1 MICFML
7 TIRIVFR
14 DGNTTDLSNFTNNQP
29 AGLNV
34 YSHNM
39 HYSPYETQIVN

>member
-7 TIRIVFR
+7 TMRNVIC
-14 DGNTTDLSNFTNNQP
+14 DGIASIFQNLDNNQP

-34 YSHNM
+34 YSHNI
-39 HYSPYETQIVN
+39 HYRLRTTKAVS

>member
-1 MICFML
+1 MIRFML
-7 TIRIVFR
+7 TMQIVVR
-14 DGNTTDLSNFTNNQP
+14 DGIATDLSNSTNNLP

>member
-1 MICFML
+1 MICFVLIM
-7 TIRIVFR
+7 RIVIC
-14 DGNTTDLSNFTNNQP
+14 DGIATDLSKFTNNQP

-39 HYSPYETQIVN
+39 HYRPRTTKAVS

>member
-7 TIRIVFR
+7 TMQIVIC
-14 DGNTTDLSNFTNNQP
+14 DGIATDLSKFTNNQP
-29 AGLNV
+29 AELNV

>member
-7 TIRIVFR
+7 TMQIVVR
-14 DGNTTDLSNFTNNQP
+14 DGITPDLSKFTNNQP

>member
-1 MICFML
+1 ML
-7 TIRIVFR
+7 IMPNVFR
-14 DGNTTDLSNFTNNQP
+14 DGNTSIFQNLDNNQP

-34 YSHNM
+34 YSHNI

>member
-7 TIRIVFR
+7 TMRNVIC
-14 DGNTTDLSNFTNNQP
+14 DGIATDLSNFNNNQP

-39 HYSPYETQIVN
+39 HYRLRTTKAVS